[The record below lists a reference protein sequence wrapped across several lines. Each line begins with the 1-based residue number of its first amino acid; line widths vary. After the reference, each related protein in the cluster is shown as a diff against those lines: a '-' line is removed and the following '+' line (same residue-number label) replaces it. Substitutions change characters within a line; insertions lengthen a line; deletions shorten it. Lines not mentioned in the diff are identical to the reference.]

1 MLRSVEE
8 ALGDIDDAWQRQ
20 PARLSKQVRLEQALI
35 ELIESLWED
44 GQRLPAHRHICQRL
58 GLARSTLAGVMENL
72 QSRGLLVTQHGRGSW
87 TQRSV
92 TATEHATTP
101 EAGLSQRARALLHT
115 AAVSP
120 VQSGAFVPGIP
131 DIARFPMR
139 RWRALYA
146 TLTVPHNA
154 LLLSYSSGGYGPL
167 KRAIADFLRRWRG
180 IECALEQIIITDGTH
195 HGLELCALAL
205 ADHGDRVVMDSPCYW
220 GARNVFQ
227 AAGLAISR
235 CRWQPG
241 VGYRDLPKAA
251 HAPRLLYLTGARHYP
266 LSVYM
271 PVEDKRALVE
281 RLAPEVIIEDDY
293 EFFDR
298 RHRDLLFSPDNGRCL
313 LAGSFSKL
321 MFPGLRLGYLVVP
334 RTLSGAINRVRSEVF
349 REGRMLD
356 QAVLAQFM
364 ADGDLDRWCR
374 RINRDYLQR
383 QQTLH
388 DLLVDLP
395 GVVDVSP
402 PAGTIT
408 LCVMLAEQIDDVR
421 LSRYLLN
428 QYRLVVRP
436 LSLVCSD
443 DDPRRGLVLGVG
455 MVEGETLER
464 LGRQLAEGIRRF
476 VERP

>member
-1 MLRSVEE
+1 MQRSAEE
-8 ALGDIDDAWQRQ
+8 ALSDIEAAWQRQ
-20 PARLSKQVRLEQALI
+20 PDRLSKQVRLEQALTGLI
-35 ELIESLWED
+35 ELQWVD

-58 GLARSTLAGVMENL
+58 GVARNTLAGVIELL
-72 QSRGLLVTQHGRGSW
+72 QSQHLLTTQHGRGSW
-87 TQRSV
+87 SRRPSTS
-92 TATEHATTP
+92 TP
-101 EAGLSQRARALLHT
+101 QASAPPVALSHRARQILSTSGA
-115 AAVSP
+115 SP
-120 VQSGAFVPGIP
+120 IQSGAFVPGIP

-139 RWRALYA
+139 RWRTLYA

-167 KRAIADFLRRWRG
+167 KREIADFLRRGRG

-195 HGLELCALAL
+195 HGLELCALAF
-205 ADHGDRVVMDSPCYW
+205 ADHGERVVMDSPCYW

-227 AAGLAISR
+227 AAGLGIDQ
-235 CRWQPG
+235 CPWQPG
-241 VGYRDLPKAA
+241 AGYRDPPSAA
-251 HAPRLLYLTGARHYP
+251 RAPRLLYLTGARHYP
-266 LSVYM
+266 LSVPM
-271 PVEDKRALVE
+271 PIEDKRALVE
-281 RLAPEVIIEDDY
+281 RLAPELIIEDDY
-293 EFFDR
+293 EFFDS
-298 RHRDLLFSPDNGRCL
+298 RHRALLFCPDDGRSI

-334 RTLSGAINRVRSEVF
+334 RALSGAINRLRSEIF

-374 RINRDYLQR
+374 RINREYLLR

-388 DLLVDLP
+388 DLLTGLP
-395 GVVDVSP
+395 GVVEISP

-408 LCVMLAEQIDDVR
+408 LCVTLAPEIDDVR
-421 LSRYLLN
+421 LARYLLN
-428 QYRLVVRP
+428 HYRLVVKP
-436 LSLVCSD
+436 LSPVCAA

-464 LGRQLAEGIRRF
+464 LGRQLAEGIRAFMTTR
-476 VERP
+476 

>member
-1 MLRSVEE
+1 M
-8 ALGDIDDAWQRQ
+8 
-20 PARLSKQVRLEQALI
+20 
-35 ELIESLWED
+35 
-44 GQRLPAHRHICQRL
+44 
-58 GLARSTLAGVMENL
+58 
-72 QSRGLLVTQHGRGSW
+72 QSRRLLATQHGRGSW
-87 TQRSV
+87 SRRQGASPA
-92 TATEHATTP
+92 TAQAEPA
-101 EAGLSQRARALLHT
+101 ALSQRAQRILGTSGA
-115 AAVSP
+115 SP
-120 VQSGAFVPGIP
+120 IQSGAFVPGIP

-139 RWRALYA
+139 RWRTLYA
-146 TLTVPHNA
+146 TLTVPQNA

-167 KRAIADFLRRWRG
+167 KREIADFLRRGRG

-227 AAGLAISR
+227 ATGLGIEQ

-241 VGYRDLPKAA
+241 SGHVDMSVIAP
-251 HAPRLLYLTGARHYP
+251 APRLLYLTGARHYP
-266 LSVYM
+266 LSV
-271 PVEDKRALVE
+271 PVPIEDKRALVE
-281 RLAPEVIIEDDY
+281 HLSPDIVIEDDY
-293 EFFDR
+293 EFLETG
-298 RHRDLLFSPDNGRCL
+298 HRELLFSPDDGHSI

-334 RTLSGAINRVRSEVF
+334 RALSSAINKLRSEIF

-356 QAVLAQFM
+356 QAVLARFM

-383 QQTLH
+383 QHTLH

-395 GVVDVSP
+395 GVIDISL

-408 LCVMLAEQIDDVR
+408 LCVTLAGDIDDVR

-428 QYRLVVRP
+428 HYRLVVKP
-436 LSLVCSD
+436 LSPVCAD
-443 DDPRRGLVLGVG
+443 DDSRRGLVLGIG

-464 LGRQLAEGIRRF
+464 LGQQLAEGIRRF
-476 VERP
+476 VEGR

>member
-1 MLRSVEE
+1 MQRSVEE
-8 ALGDIDDAWQRQ
+8 ALRDIETAWQRQ
-20 PARLSKQVRLEQALI
+20 PDRLSKQVRLEQVLTTLI
-35 ELIESLWED
+35 EQQWVD

-58 GLARSTLAGVMENL
+58 GVARNTLAGVIELL
-72 QSRGLLVTQHGRGSW
+72 QSRHLLATQHGRGSW
-87 TQRSV
+87 SRRPGVSPTMTQDSPL
-92 TATEHATTP
+92 A
-101 EAGLSQRARALLHT
+101 LSQRAHRILGTSGA
-115 AAVSP
+115 SP
-120 VQSGAFVPGIP
+120 IQSGAFVPGIP

-139 RWRALYA
+139 RWRTLYA
-146 TLTVPHNA
+146 TLTVPQNA

-167 KRAIADFLRRWRG
+167 KREIAHFLRRGRG

-227 AAGLAISR
+227 ATGLGIEQ
-235 CRWQPG
+235 CRWLPG
-241 VGYRDLPKAA
+241 NGYGEMSAVTP
-251 HAPRLLYLTGARHYP
+251 APRLLYLTGARHYP
-266 LSVYM
+266 LSVPM
-271 PVEDKRALVE
+271 PIEDKRALVE
-281 RLAPEVIIEDDY
+281 HLSPDIVIEDDY
-293 EFFDR
+293 EFFEMG
-298 RHRDLLFSPDNGRCL
+298 HRELLFSPEDGHTI

-334 RTLSGAINRVRSEVF
+334 RALSGALNKVRSEVF

-356 QAVLAQFM
+356 QAVLAKFM

-374 RINRDYLQR
+374 RIHRDYLQR

-388 DLLVDLP
+388 DLLAGLP
-395 GVVDVSP
+395 GVIDISP

-408 LCVMLAEQIDDVR
+408 LCVTLSCDIDDVR

-428 QYRLVVRP
+428 HYRLVVKP
-436 LSLVCSD
+436 LSPVCAD
-443 DDPRRGLVLGVG
+443 DDPRRGLVLGIG
-455 MVEGETLER
+455 MVEGDTLER

-476 VERP
+476 IEGR

>member
-1 MLRSVEE
+1 MQRSVEE
-8 ALGDIDDAWQRQ
+8 ALSDLEAAWQRQ
-20 PARLSKQVRLEQALI
+20 PERLSKQVRLEQALTTLI
-35 ELIESLWED
+35 ELQWVD
-44 GQRLPAHRHICQRL
+44 GQRLPAHRDICQRL
-58 GLARSTLAGVMENL
+58 GVARNTLAGVIELL
-72 QSRGLLVTQHGRGSW
+72 QSQHLLTTQHGRGSW
-87 TQRSV
+87 SRRPDAASPLSPT
-92 TATEHATTP
+92 TAVS
-101 EAGLSQRARALLHT
+101 LSQRAQRILSTTGAS
-115 AAVSP
+115 AI
-120 VQSGAFVPGIP
+120 QSGAFVPGIP

-167 KRAIADFLRRWRG
+167 KRAIADFLRRGRG

-227 AAGLAISR
+227 ATGLAISQ
-235 CRWQPG
+235 CHWQPG
-241 VGYRDLPKAA
+241 AGYQDLQAM
-251 HAPRLLYLTGARHYP
+251 APSPRILYLTGARHYP
-266 LSVYM
+266 LSVPM
-271 PVEDKRALVE
+271 PIEDKRALVE
-281 RLAPEVIIEDDY
+281 HLSPAIIIEDDY
-293 EFFDR
+293 EFFDVH
-298 RHRDLLFSPDNGRCL
+298 HRGLLFSPDDGHAI

-334 RTLSGAINRVRSEVF
+334 RALSGAINRVRSEVF

-374 RINRDYLQR
+374 RINRAYLTR

-388 DLLVDLP
+388 DLLTGLP
-395 GVVDVSP
+395 GIIDISP

-408 LCVMLAEQIDDVR
+408 LCVTLAPEIDDVR
-421 LSRYLLN
+421 LTRYLLN
-428 QYRLVVRP
+428 HYRLVVKP
-436 LSLVCSD
+436 LSPVCAD
-443 DDPRRGLVLGVG
+443 DDPRRGLVLGIG

-464 LGRQLAEGIRRF
+464 LGQQLAEGIRAFMTTR
-476 VERP
+476 